1 MVLVGHERYRFA
13 TAWGPPVQAAV
24 PGVLSLPAEDEL
36 VATLVL
42 YPHDLDLG
50 ELPILLGNVGVSVHA
65 VDFKRL
71 RERGGLKTLGAPP
84 ATAIVVLPPQH
95 SALAW
100 IADDPEVVAIMHPP
114 VSGAALLASLRTAA
128 RVESARAL
136 TRTAREGEELLEIG
150 RALSSERDLPTLQ
163 RLIVRKA
170 RELTFSDAGSLFVV
184 EEHDQQKRLRF
195 AVAQTG
201 PDDDGVLMDALL
213 PLSTTSIAGYVA
225 VTGESLRIDDA
236 YTIPE
241 SAPFRFNRAFDD
253 KNNYRTKSIACV
265 PMRNLQGNV
274 IGAIQLINHKPSF
287 HLELDSPEHTEEVV
301 RPYDQHDERLLT
313 ALASQAAVSME
324 NARLV
329 DAIQNLFERFV
340 HASVKA
346 IEVRDKSTQGHSER
360 VAALTVAQAEAI
372 NEIDVGPLAG
382 LHFTVEQIREARY
395 ASLLHDF
402 GKVAVPEYIFAK
414 AKKLPD
420 GRLDTI
426 RLRFLLAIEQAKTA
440 EDKDALRELMTKI
453 ENANEP
459 NVVADAA
466 DETMLRAMD
475 LRYRDVDGPRQM
487 IEPFEYDYLTIPRGS
502 LSNEERDRMQEHV
515 TQSFLFLRE
524 IPWQETPWRDVP
536 DIAYGHHEH
545 LDGTGYP
552 RKLKGEAIKP
562 QVRMMTISDVFDAL
576 TASDRPYKKGMS
588 IERALDILTKEFAQ
602 RGKVDPLLLD
612 VFITKRLYDVTHG
625 EDLNP
630 LIKHVS

>member
-1 MVLVGHERYRFA
+1 M
-13 TAWGPPVQAAV
+13 
-24 PGVLSLPAEDEL
+24 
-36 VATLVL
+36 ATLVL

-84 ATAIVVLPPQH
+84 ATAIVVLPAQH

-128 RVESARAL
+128 RVETARAMS
-136 TRTAREGEELLEIG
+136 RTAREGEELLEIG
-150 RALSSERDLPTLQ
+150 RLLSSERDLPTLQ

-236 YTIPE
+236 YAIPE
-241 SAPFRFNRAFDD
+241 SAPFKFNRGFDD

-274 IGAIQLINHKPSF
+274 IGAIQLINHKPNF
-287 HLELDSPEHTEEVV
+287 HLELESPAHTEEVV

-372 NEIDVGPLAG
+372 NDIDVGPLAG
-382 LHFTVEQIREARY
+382 LHFTIEQIREARY

-426 RLRFLLAIEQAKTA
+426 RLRFLLAIEQARTA
-440 EDKDALRELMTKI
+440 EDKEALRELMAKV

-466 DETMLRAMD
+466 DETLLRAQD
-475 LRYRDVDGPRQM
+475 LRYRDVEGPRTL

-524 IPWQETPWRDVP
+524 IPWQETPWREVAE
-536 DIAYGHHEH
+536 IAYGHHEH

-552 RKLKGEAIKP
+552 RKLRGEAIKP

-612 VFITKRLYDVTHG
+612 VFITKRLYEVTHG

>member
-1 MVLVGHERYRFA
+1 M
-13 TAWGPPVQAAV
+13 
-24 PGVLSLPAEDEL
+24 
-36 VATLVL
+36 ATLVL
-42 YPHDLDLG
+42 YTHDLDLG

-71 RERGGLKTLGAPP
+71 RERGGLQTLGAPP

-426 RLRFLLAIEQAKTA
+426 RLRFLLAIEQAKTV
-440 EDKDALRELMTKI
+440 EDKEALRDLMAKI

>member
-1 MVLVGHERYRFA
+1 M
-13 TAWGPPVQAAV
+13 
-24 PGVLSLPAEDEL
+24 
-36 VATLVL
+36 ATLVL

-50 ELPILLGNVGVSVHA
+50 ELPLLLGNVGVSVRA

-71 RERGGLKTLGAPP
+71 REGGGLKSLGVPP
-84 ATAIVVLPPQH
+84 ANAIVVLPPQH
-95 SALAW
+95 AALAW
-100 IADDPEVVAIMHPP
+100 LGDDPDVIAIMHPP
-114 VSGAALLASLRTAA
+114 VTGAALLASLRTAA
-128 RVESARAL
+128 RIETARNL

-150 RALSSERDLPTLQ
+150 RMLSSERDLPTLQ

-170 RELTFSDAGSLFVV
+170 RELTASDAGSLFVI
-184 EEHDQQKRLRF
+184 EEHDGTKRLRF

-201 PDDDGVLMDALL
+201 PADDGVLMNALL
-213 PLSTTSIAGYVA
+213 PLSTTSIVGYVC
-225 VTGESLRIDDA
+225 VTGDSLEIADA
-236 YTIPE
+236 YMIPE
-241 SAPFRFNRAFDD
+241 SAPYQFNRGFDD
-253 KNNYRTKSIACV
+253 KNNYRTKSILCV
-265 PMRNLQGNV
+265 PMRNLSGDV
-274 IGAIQLINHKPSF
+274 IGAIQLINHKPTF
-287 HLELDSPEHTEEVV
+287 ATELQSPQHTEEIVQA
-301 RPYDQHDERLLT
+301 YDTHDERLLT
-313 ALASQAAVSME
+313 ALASQAAVAME

-360 VAALTVAQAEAI
+360 VALLTVAQAEAI
-372 NEIDVGPLAG
+372 NTIESGPLAG
-382 LHFTVEQIREARY
+382 LHFSPEQIREVRY

-426 RLRFLLAIEQAKTA
+426 RLRFLLALEQAR
-440 EDKDALRELMTKI
+440 DPQDQSILRELLTKI

-466 DETMLRAMD
+466 DDVLLRAMD
-475 LRYRDVDGPRQM
+475 RRYRDTDGPRALL
-487 IEPFEYDYLTIPRGS
+487 EPFEYDYLTIPRGS
-502 LSNEERDRMQEHV
+502 LSDDERNRMQEHV

-524 IPWQETPWRDVP
+524 IPWQETPWRDVA
-536 DIAYGHHEH
+536 DLAYGHHEH

-588 IERALDILTKEFAQ
+588 TERALDILSKEFAQ
-602 RGKVDPLLLD
+602 RGKVDPMLLD
-612 VFITKRLYDVTHG
+612 VFIHKRLYDVTNK
-625 EDLNP
+625 EENNP

>member
-1 MVLVGHERYRFA
+1 M
-13 TAWGPPVQAAV
+13 
-24 PGVLSLPAEDEL
+24 
-36 VATLVL
+36 ATLVL

-50 ELPILLGNVGVSVHA
+50 ELPLLLGNVGVSVHA

-71 RERGGLKTLGAPP
+71 REKGGLKTLGAPP

-114 VSGAALLASLRTAA
+114 VSGAALMASLRTAA
-128 RVESARAL
+128 RVENARLMA
-136 TRTAREGEELLEIG
+136 RTAREGEELLDIG

-170 RELTFSDAGSLFVV
+170 RELTDSDAGSLFVI
-184 EEHDQQKRLRF
+184 EEHDSQKRLRF

-201 PDDDGVLMDALL
+201 PGDDGVLMDALL

-225 VTGESLRIDDA
+225 VTGEALRIDDA

-241 SAPFRFNRAFDD
+241 SAPYRFNRAFDD
-253 KNNYRTKSIACV
+253 KNNYRTKSILCV

-274 IGAIQLINHKPSF
+274 IGAIQLINHKPKF
-287 HLELDSPEHTEEVV
+287 ELELDSPQHTEEVV
-301 RPYDQHDERLLT
+301 RPYETHDERLLGS
-313 ALASQAAVSME
+313 LASQAAVAME

-372 NEIDVGPLAG
+372 NEIESGPLAG
-382 LHFTVEQIREARY
+382 LHFTVEQIREVRY

-426 RLRFLLAIEQAKTA
+426 RLRFLLAMEQARTA
-440 EDKDALRELMTKI
+440 EDRDAIRELMLKI
-453 ENANEP
+453 EQANEP

-466 DETMLRAMD
+466 DETLQRALE
-475 LRYRDVDGPRQM
+475 LRYRDVDGPRSM
-487 IEPFEYDYLTIPRGS
+487 LDPLEYDYLTIPRGS

-536 DIAYGHHEH
+536 DLAYGHHEH

-576 TASDRPYKKGMS
+576 TASDRPYKKGMP
-588 IERALDILTKEFAQ
+588 IERALDILSKEFAQ

-612 VFITKRLYDVTHG
+612 VFIHKRLYDVTHG

>member
-1 MVLVGHERYRFA
+1 M
-13 TAWGPPVQAAV
+13 
-24 PGVLSLPAEDEL
+24 
-36 VATLVL
+36 ATLVL

-50 ELPILLGNVGVSVHA
+50 ELPLLLGNVGVSVHA

-71 RERGGLKTLGAPP
+71 RENGGLKTLGAPP
-84 ATAIVVLPPQH
+84 ATAIVVLPPAH
-95 SALAW
+95 EALAW

-114 VSGAALLASLRTAA
+114 VTGASLLASLRTAA
-128 RVESARAL
+128 KMETARSL

-150 RALSSERDLPTLQ
+150 RRLSSERDLTTLQ
-163 RLIVRKA
+163 RMIVRKA
-170 RELTFSDAGSLFVV
+170 RELTYSDAGSLFVI
-184 EEHDQQKRLRF
+184 EEHDGQKRMRF

-201 PDDDGVLMDALL
+201 PHDDGVLMDALL
-213 PLSTTSIAGYVA
+213 PLATTSIAGYVA

-236 YTIPE
+236 YAIPT
-241 SAPFRFNRAFDD
+241 SASFRFNRAFDD
-253 KNNYRTKSIACV
+253 KNNYRTKSILCV

-274 IGAIQLINHKPSF
+274 IGAIQLINHKPNF
-287 HLELDSPEHTEEVV
+287 ALELESPEHTEDVV
-301 RPYDQHDERLLT
+301 RAYDQHDERLLT
-313 ALASQAAVSME
+313 ALASQAAVAME

-360 VAALTVAQAEAI
+360 VAMLTVAQAEAI
-372 NEIDVGPLAG
+372 NEIESGPLAG
-382 LHFTVEQIREARY
+382 LHFTTEQIREVRY

-426 RLRFLLAIEQAKTA
+426 RLRFLLALEQAHA
-440 EDKDALRELMTKI
+440 EDKEMIRELLAKI

-459 NVVADAA
+459 NVVSGKE
-466 DETMLRAMD
+466 DETLLRAVE
-475 LRYRDVDGPRQM
+475 LRYRDVDGPRAM
-487 IEPFEYDYLTIPRGS
+487 LDEAEYDYLSIPRGS
-502 LSNEERDRMQEHV
+502 LSDDERNRMQEHV

-536 DIAYGHHEH
+536 DLAYGHHEH

-588 IERALDILTKEFAQ
+588 VERALDILDKEFAQ

-612 VFITKRLYDVTHG
+612 VFIQKRLYEVTHG

>member
-1 MVLVGHERYRFA
+1 M
-13 TAWGPPVQAAV
+13 
-24 PGVLSLPAEDEL
+24 
-36 VATLVL
+36 ATLVL

-128 RVESARAL
+128 KVETARAMS
-136 TRTAREGEELLEIG
+136 RTAREGEELLEIG
-150 RALSSERDLPTLQ
+150 RLLSSERDLPTLQ

-201 PDDDGVLMDALL
+201 PKDDGVLMDALL

-236 YTIPE
+236 YAIPE
-241 SAPFRFNRAFDD
+241 SAPFKFNRAFDD

-274 IGAIQLINHKPSF
+274 IGAIQLINHKPNF
-287 HLELDSPEHTEEVV
+287 HLELESPAHTEEVV

-382 LHFTVEQIREARY
+382 LHFTIEQIREARY

-440 EDKDALRELMTKI
+440 EDKEALRELMAKV

-466 DETMLRAMD
+466 DETLLRAQD
-475 LRYRDVDGPRQM
+475 LRYRDVDGPRTL

-524 IPWQETPWRDVP
+524 IPWQETPWREVAE
-536 DIAYGHHEH
+536 IAYGHHEH

-552 RKLKGEAIKP
+552 RKLRGEAIKP

-612 VFITKRLYDVTHG
+612 VFITKRLYEVTHG

>member
-1 MVLVGHERYRFA
+1 
-13 TAWGPPVQAAV
+13 
-24 PGVLSLPAEDEL
+24 

-50 ELPILLGNVGVSVHA
+50 ELPLLLGNVGVSVHA

-95 SALAW
+95 AALAW

-114 VSGAALLASLRTAA
+114 VTGASLLAALRTAA
-128 RVESARAL
+128 KVETARTL

-150 RALSSERDLPTLQ
+150 RSLSSERDLPTLQ

-170 RELTFSDAGSLFVV
+170 RELTFSDAGSLFVI
-184 EEHDQQKRLRF
+184 EEHDGQKRLRF

-201 PDDDGVLMDALL
+201 PKDDGVLMNALL
-213 PLSTTSIAGYVA
+213 PLSTTSIVGYVS
-225 VTGESLRIDDA
+225 VTGEPLRIEDA
-236 YTIPE
+236 YMIPE
-241 SAPFRFNRAFDD
+241 SSPYQFNRGFDD
-253 KNNYRTKSIACV
+253 KNNYRTKSILCV
-265 PMRNLQGNV
+265 PMRNMQGDV

-287 HLELDSPEHTEEVV
+287 QTELESPAHTEEVV

-313 ALASQAAVSME
+313 ALASQAAVAME

-372 NEIDVGPLAG
+372 NTIDSGPLAG
-382 LHFTVEQIREARY
+382 LHFTVEQIREVRY

-426 RLRFLLAIEQAKTA
+426 RLRFLLALEQARSKD
-440 EDKDALRELMTKI
+440 DKELLRQLLTKV
-453 ENANEP
+453 ESANEP

-466 DETMLRAMD
+466 DETLLNAMER
-475 LRYRDVDGPRQM
+475 RYRDVDGPRALLDQA
-487 IEPFEYDYLTIPRGS
+487 EYSYLTIPRGS
-502 LSNEERDRMQEHV
+502 LSDDERNRMQEHV

-524 IPWQETPWRDVP
+524 IPWQETPWRDVA
-536 DIAYGHHEH
+536 DLAYGHHEH

-588 IERALDILTKEFAQ
+588 TERALDILSKEFAQ

-612 VFITKRLYDVTHG
+612 VFIHKRLYEVTNR
-625 EDLNP
+625 EDNNP

>member
-1 MVLVGHERYRFA
+1 
-13 TAWGPPVQAAV
+13 
-24 PGVLSLPAEDEL
+24 
-36 VATLVL
+36 LVL

-128 RVESARAL
+128 KVETARAMS
-136 TRTAREGEELLEIG
+136 RTAREGEELLEIG
-150 RALSSERDLPTLQ
+150 RLLSSERDLPTLQ

-236 YTIPE
+236 YAIPE
-241 SAPFRFNRAFDD
+241 SAPFKFNRAFDD

-274 IGAIQLINHKPSF
+274 IGAIQLINHKPNF
-287 HLELDSPEHTEEVV
+287 HLELESPAHTEEVV

-382 LHFTVEQIREARY
+382 LHFTIEQIREARY

-440 EDKDALRELMTKI
+440 EDKEALRELMAKV

-466 DETMLRAMD
+466 DETLLRAQD
-475 LRYRDVDGPRQM
+475 LRYRDVDGPRTL

-524 IPWQETPWRDVP
+524 IPWQETPWREVAE
-536 DIAYGHHEH
+536 IAYGHHEH

-552 RKLKGEAIKP
+552 RKLRGEAIKP

-612 VFITKRLYDVTHG
+612 VFITKRLYEVTHG

>member
-1 MVLVGHERYRFA
+1 
-13 TAWGPPVQAAV
+13 
-24 PGVLSLPAEDEL
+24 

-42 YPHDLDLG
+42 YPQDLDLG
-50 ELPILLGNVGVSVHA
+50 ELPLLLGNVGVSVHA

-114 VSGAALLASLRTAA
+114 VTGASLLASLRTAA
-128 RVESARAL
+128 KVETARTM

-150 RALSSERDLPTLQ
+150 RSLSSERDLPTLQ

-170 RELTFSDAGSLFVV
+170 RELTFSDAGSLFVI
-184 EEHDQQKRLRF
+184 EEHDGQKRLRF

-201 PDDDGVLMDALL
+201 PKDDGVLMNALL
-213 PLSTTSIAGYVA
+213 PLSTTSIVGYVS
-225 VTGESLRIDDA
+225 VTGDSLRIEDA
-236 YTIPE
+236 YAIPE
-241 SAPFRFNRAFDD
+241 SSPYQFNHAFDD
-253 KNNYRTKSIACV
+253 KNNYRTKSILCV
-265 PMRNLQGNV
+265 PMRNLHGDV

-287 HLELDSPEHTEEVV
+287 HTELESPAHTEEIV

-313 ALASQAAVSME
+313 ALASQAAVAME

-372 NEIDVGPLAG
+372 NTIDSGPLAG
-382 LHFTVEQIREARY
+382 LHFTPEQIREVRY

-402 GKVAVPEYIFAK
+402 GKVAVPEYIFGK

-426 RLRFLLAIEQAKTA
+426 RLRFLLALEQARKA
-440 EDKDALRELMTKI
+440 EDKEALRELLTKI
-453 ENANEP
+453 EAANEP
-459 NVVADAA
+459 NVVGDAA
-466 DETMLRAMD
+466 DENLLKALERK
-475 LRYRDVDGPRQM
+475 YRDTDGQRPLL
-487 IEPFEYDYLTIPRGS
+487 EHAEYDYLTIPRGS
-502 LSNEERDRMQEHV
+502 LSDDERNRMQEHV

-524 IPWQETPWRDVP
+524 IPWQETPWRDVA
-536 DIAYGHHEH
+536 DLAYGHHEH

-562 QVRMMTISDVFDAL
+562 QVRMMTISDVYDAL

-588 IERALDILTKEFAQ
+588 AERALDILSKEFAQ

-612 VFITKRLYDVTHG
+612 VFIHKRLYEVTNR
-625 EDLNP
+625 EENNP

>member
-1 MVLVGHERYRFA
+1 MTDSKR
-13 TAWGPPVQAAV
+13 
-24 PGVLSLPAEDEL
+24 

-42 YPHDLDLG
+42 YPHDLELG
-50 ELPILLGNVGVSVHA
+50 DTPLLLRNAGVSVHK

-71 RERGGLKTLGAPP
+71 RAEGGLKSIGAPP
-84 ATAIVVLPPQH
+84 ANAIVILPPQH

-100 IADDPEVVAIMHPP
+100 IADDPEVVSIMHPP
-114 VSGAALLASLRTAA
+114 ISSAALIAALRAA
-128 RVESARAL
+128 AKIEQARLL

-150 RALSSERDLPTLQ
+150 RSLSSERDLPTLQ

-170 RELTFSDAGSLFVV
+170 RELTDSDAGSLFVV
-184 EEHDQQKRLRF
+184 EEHDGQKRLRF

-201 PDDDGVLMDALL
+201 PNDQGTLMNALL
-213 PLSTTSIAGYVA
+213 PISTTSIVGYVA
-225 VTGESLRIDDA
+225 VTGDSLRIEDA
-236 YTIPE
+236 YAIPE
-241 SAPFRFNRAFDD
+241 SSPYQFNRGFDD
-253 KNNYRTKSIACV
+253 KNNYRTKSILCV
-265 PMRNLQGNV
+265 PMRNLNGDV

-287 HLELDSPEHTEEVV
+287 ATILESPQHTETVV
-301 RPYDQHDERLLT
+301 RSYDAHDERLLT
-313 ALASQAAVSME
+313 AMASQAAVAME

-329 DAIQNLFERFV
+329 DSIQNLFERFV

-346 IEVRDKSTQGHSER
+346 IEARDKSTQGHSER

-372 NEIDVGPLAG
+372 NEINSGPLAG
-382 LHFTVEQIREARY
+382 MHFTTEQIREVRY

-402 GKVAVPEYIFAK
+402 GKVAVPEYIFGK

-426 RLRFLLAIEQAKTA
+426 RLRFLLALEQARSA
-440 EDKDALRELMTKI
+440 EDKEALRELLAKI

-459 NVVADAA
+459 NVVGTAG
-466 DETMLRAMD
+466 DETLMEAMRR
-475 LRYRDVDGPRQM
+475 RYRD
-487 IEPFEYDYLTIPRGS
+487 IEGARPLLENAEYDYLTIPRGS
-502 LSNEERDRMQEHV
+502 LSDDERNRMQEHV

-524 IPWQETPWRDVP
+524 IPWQETPWSDVAEL
-536 DIAYGHHEH
+536 AYGHHEH

-588 IERALDILTKEFAQ
+588 TERALDILSKEFAE

-612 VFITKRLYDVTHG
+612 VFIHKRLYDVTNKD
-625 EDLNP
+625 ERNP

>member
-1 MVLVGHERYRFA
+1 M
-13 TAWGPPVQAAV
+13 
-24 PGVLSLPAEDEL
+24 
-36 VATLVL
+36 ATLVL
-42 YPHDLDLG
+42 YPQDLDLG
-50 ELPILLGNVGVSVHA
+50 ELPLLLGNVGVSVHA

-114 VSGAALLASLRTAA
+114 VTGASLLASLRTAA
-128 RVESARAL
+128 KVETARTM

-150 RALSSERDLPTLQ
+150 RSLSSERDLPTLQ

-170 RELTFSDAGSLFVV
+170 RELTFSDAGSLFVI
-184 EEHDQQKRLRF
+184 EEHDGQKRLRF

-201 PDDDGVLMDALL
+201 PKDDGVLMNALL
-213 PLSTTSIAGYVA
+213 PLSTTSIVGYVS
-225 VTGESLRIDDA
+225 VTGDSLRIEDA
-236 YTIPE
+236 YAIPE
-241 SAPFRFNRAFDD
+241 SSPYQFNHAFDD
-253 KNNYRTKSIACV
+253 KNNYRTKSILCV
-265 PMRNLQGNV
+265 PMRNLHGDV

-287 HLELDSPEHTEEVV
+287 HTELESPAHTEEIV

-313 ALASQAAVSME
+313 ALASQAAVAME

-372 NEIDVGPLAG
+372 NTIDSGPLAG
-382 LHFTVEQIREARY
+382 LHFTPEQIREVRY

-402 GKVAVPEYIFAK
+402 GKVAVPEYIFGK

-426 RLRFLLAIEQAKTA
+426 RLRFLLALEQARKA
-440 EDKDALRELMTKI
+440 EDKEALRELLTKI
-453 ENANEP
+453 EAANEP
-459 NVVADAA
+459 NVVGDAA
-466 DETMLRAMD
+466 DENLLKALERK
-475 LRYRDVDGPRQM
+475 YRDTDGQRPLL
-487 IEPFEYDYLTIPRGS
+487 EHAEYDYLTIPRGS
-502 LSNEERDRMQEHV
+502 LSDDERNRMQEHV

-524 IPWQETPWRDVP
+524 IPWQETPWRDVA
-536 DIAYGHHEH
+536 DLAYGHHEH

-562 QVRMMTISDVFDAL
+562 QVRMMTISDVYDAL

-588 IERALDILTKEFAQ
+588 AERALDILSKEFAQ

-612 VFITKRLYDVTHG
+612 VFIHKRLYEVTNR
-625 EDLNP
+625 EENNP

>member
-1 MVLVGHERYRFA
+1 M
-13 TAWGPPVQAAV
+13 
-24 PGVLSLPAEDEL
+24 
-36 VATLVL
+36 ATLVV

-50 ELPILLGNVGVSVHA
+50 ELPLLLGNVGAQVHA
-65 VDFKRL
+65 VDFKKL
-71 RERGGLKTLGAPP
+71 RARGGLKTLGAPP
-84 ATAIVVLPPQH
+84 ANVVAILPPGH
-95 SALAW
+95 NALAW

-114 VSGAALLASLRTAA
+114 VTGAVLLAALRTAA
-128 RVESARAL
+128 RVEAARTL
-136 TRTAREGEELLEIG
+136 TRTAKEGEELLEIG
-150 RALSSERDLPTLQ
+150 RSLSSERDLGTLQ

-170 RELTFSDAGSLFVV
+170 RELTNSDAGSLFVV
-184 EEHDQQKRLRF
+184 ESKDDTKRLRF

-213 PLSTTSIAGYVA
+213 PLATTSIAGYVA

-236 YTIPE
+236 YQIPE

-265 PMRNLQGNV
+265 PMRNLNGNV
-274 IGAIQLINHKPSF
+274 IGAIQLINRKPSF
-287 HLELDSPEHTEEVV
+287 HLELESPEHTEEVV

-313 ALASQAAVSME
+313 SLASQAAVAME

-329 DAIQNLFERFV
+329 DAIQHLFERFV

-360 VAALTVAQAEAI
+360 VATLTVAQAEAV
-372 NEIDVGPLAG
+372 NQIDTGPLAG
-382 LHFTVEQIREARY
+382 LHFTVDQIREVRY

-426 RLRFLLAIEQAKTA
+426 RLRFLLAMEQARTA
-440 EDKDALRELMTKI
+440 EDRDAIRALLAKI

-459 NVVADAA
+459 SVVADAA
-466 DETMLRAMD
+466 DDTMTRAMEM
-475 LRYRDVDGPRQM
+475 RYRDLDGLRPM
-487 IEPFEYDYLTIPRGS
+487 LESSEYDYLTIPRGS
-502 LSNEERDRMQEHV
+502 LSNDERDKMQEHV

-524 IPWQETPWRDVP
+524 IPWQETPWRDVA
-536 DIAYGHHEH
+536 DLAYGHHEH
-545 LDGTGYP
+545 IDGTGYP
-552 RKLKGEAIKP
+552 RKLKGDAIRP

-588 IERALDILTKEFAQ
+588 IERALDILDKEFAQ
-602 RGKVDPLLLD
+602 RGKIDSVLLD
-612 VFITKRLYDVTHG
+612 VFIHKRLYEVTHSD
-625 EDLNP
+625 DLNP

>member
-1 MVLVGHERYRFA
+1 M
-13 TAWGPPVQAAV
+13 
-24 PGVLSLPAEDEL
+24 
-36 VATLVL
+36 ATLVL

-50 ELPILLGNVGVSVHA
+50 ELPLLLGNVGVSVHA

-100 IADDPEVVAIMHPP
+100 IADDSEVVAIMHPP
-114 VSGAALLASLRTAA
+114 VSSAALMASLRTAA
-128 RVESARAL
+128 RVETARAMS
-136 TRTAREGEELLEIG
+136 RTAREGEELLEIG

-170 RELTFSDAGSLFVV
+170 RELTDSDAGSLFVI
-184 EEHDQQKRLRF
+184 EEHDNQKRLRF

-201 PDDDGVLMDALL
+201 PADDGVLMDALL

-236 YTIPE
+236 YMIPE
-241 SAPFRFNRAFDD
+241 SAPFRFNRGFDD
-253 KNNYRTKSIACV
+253 KNNYRTKSILCV
-265 PMRNLQGNV
+265 PMRNLNGHV
-274 IGAIQLINHKPSF
+274 IGAIQLINHKPKF
-287 HLELDSPEHTEEVV
+287 ELELDSPAHTEEVV
-301 RPYDQHDERLLT
+301 RPYDQHDERLLSS
-313 ALASQAAVSME
+313 LASQAAVSME

-372 NEIDVGPLAG
+372 NSIESGPLAG

-426 RLRFLLAIEQAKTA
+426 RLRFLLAMEQARTP
-440 EDKDALRELMTKI
+440 EDREAIRELMLKI
-453 ENANEP
+453 EQANEP
-459 NVVADAA
+459 NVVA
-466 DETMLRAMD
+466 ETAEDSLQRALE
-475 LRYRDVDGPRQM
+475 LRYRDIDGPRSM
-487 IEPFEYDYLTIPRGS
+487 LDPMEYDYLTIPRGS

-576 TASDRPYKKGMS
+576 TASDRPYKKGMPV
-588 IERALDILTKEFAQ
+588 ERALDILSKEFAQ

-612 VFITKRLYDVTHG
+612 VFIHKRLYEVTHG

>member
-1 MVLVGHERYRFA
+1 M
-13 TAWGPPVQAAV
+13 
-24 PGVLSLPAEDEL
+24 
-36 VATLVL
+36 ATLVL

-50 ELPILLGNVGVSVHA
+50 ELPLLLGNVGVSVHA

-71 RERGGLKTLGAPP
+71 RENGGLKTLGAPP
-84 ATAIVVLPPQH
+84 ATAIVVLPPAH
-95 SALAW
+95 EALAW

-114 VSGAALLASLRTAA
+114 VTGASLLASLRTAA
-128 RVESARAL
+128 KMETARSL

-150 RALSSERDLPTLQ
+150 RRLSSERDLTTLQ
-163 RLIVRKA
+163 RMIVRKA
-170 RELTFSDAGSLFVV
+170 RELTYSDAGSLFVI
-184 EEHDQQKRLRF
+184 EEHDGQKRMRF

-201 PDDDGVLMDALL
+201 PHDDGVLMDALL
-213 PLSTTSIAGYVA
+213 PLATTSIAGYVA

-236 YTIPE
+236 YAIPT
-241 SAPFRFNRAFDD
+241 SASFRFNRAFDD
-253 KNNYRTKSIACV
+253 KNNYRTKSILCV

-274 IGAIQLINHKPSF
+274 IGAIQLINHKPNF
-287 HLELDSPEHTEEVV
+287 ALELESPEHTEDVV

-313 ALASQAAVSME
+313 ALASQAAVAME

-360 VAALTVAQAEAI
+360 VAMLTVAQAEAI
-372 NEIDVGPLAG
+372 NEIESGPLAG
-382 LHFTVEQIREARY
+382 LHFTTEQIREVRY

-426 RLRFLLAIEQAKTA
+426 RLRFLLALEQAHA
-440 EDKDALRELMTKI
+440 EDKEMIRELLAKI

-459 NVVADAA
+459 NVVSGKE
-466 DETMLRAMD
+466 DETLLRAVE
-475 LRYRDVDGPRQM
+475 LRYRDVDGPRAM
-487 IEPFEYDYLTIPRGS
+487 LDEAEYDYLSIPRGS
-502 LSNEERDRMQEHV
+502 LSDDERNRMQEHV

-536 DIAYGHHEH
+536 DLAYGHHEH

-588 IERALDILTKEFAQ
+588 VERALDILDKEFAQ

-612 VFITKRLYDVTHG
+612 VFIQKRLYEVTHG

>member
-1 MVLVGHERYRFA
+1 M
-13 TAWGPPVQAAV
+13 
-24 PGVLSLPAEDEL
+24 
-36 VATLVL
+36 ATLVV

-50 ELPILLGNVGVSVHA
+50 ELPLLLGNVGAQVHA
-65 VDFKRL
+65 VDFKKL
-71 RERGGLKTLGAPP
+71 RAQGGLKTLGAPP
-84 ATAIVVLPPQH
+84 ANVVAILPPGH
-95 SALAW
+95 NALAW

-114 VSGAALLASLRTAA
+114 VTGAVLLAALRTAA
-128 RVESARAL
+128 RVEAARTL
-136 TRTAREGEELLEIG
+136 TRTAKEGEELLEIG
-150 RALSSERDLPTLQ
+150 RSLSSERDLGTLQ

-170 RELTFSDAGSLFVV
+170 RELTNSDAGSLFVV
-184 EEHDQQKRLRF
+184 ETKDDTKRLRF

-213 PLSTTSIAGYVA
+213 PLATTSIAGYVA

-236 YTIPE
+236 YQIPE
-241 SAPFRFNRAFDD
+241 SAPFRFNKAFDD

-265 PMRNLQGNV
+265 PMRNLNGNV
-274 IGAIQLINHKPSF
+274 IGAIQLINRKPSF
-287 HLELDSPEHTEEVV
+287 HLELQSPEHTEEVV

-313 ALASQAAVSME
+313 SLASQAAVAME

-329 DAIQNLFERFV
+329 DAIQHLFERFV

-360 VAALTVAQAEAI
+360 VATLTVAQAEAV
-372 NEIDVGPLAG
+372 NQIDTGPLAG
-382 LHFTVEQIREARY
+382 LHFTVDQIREVRY

-426 RLRFLLAIEQAKTA
+426 RLRFLLAMEQARTA
-440 EDKDALRELMTKI
+440 EDRDAIRALLAKI

-459 NVVADAA
+459 SVVADAA
-466 DETMLRAMD
+466 DDTMTRAMEMRYKD
-475 LRYRDVDGPRQM
+475 LDGPRPM
-487 IEPFEYDYLTIPRGS
+487 LESMEYDYLTIPRGS
-502 LSNEERDRMQEHV
+502 LSNEERDKMQEHV

-524 IPWQETPWRDVP
+524 IPWQETPWRDVA
-536 DIAYGHHEH
+536 DLAYGHHEH
-545 LDGTGYP
+545 IDGTGYP
-552 RKLKGEAIKP
+552 RKLKGDAIKP

-588 IERALDILTKEFAQ
+588 IERALDILDKEFAQ
-602 RGKVDPLLLD
+602 RGKIDPVLLD
-612 VFITKRLYDVTHG
+612 VFIHKRLYEVTHSD
-625 EDLNP
+625 DLNP

>member
-1 MVLVGHERYRFA
+1 M
-13 TAWGPPVQAAV
+13 
-24 PGVLSLPAEDEL
+24 
-36 VATLVL
+36 ATLVL

>member
-1 MVLVGHERYRFA
+1 M
-13 TAWGPPVQAAV
+13 
-24 PGVLSLPAEDEL
+24 
-36 VATLVL
+36 ATLVL

-50 ELPILLGNVGVSVHA
+50 ELTLLLGNVGVAVHS
-65 VDFKRL
+65 VDFAKL
-71 RERGGLKTLGAPP
+71 RERGGLRTLGAPP
-84 ATAIVVLPPQH
+84 ANAIVILPPQH
-95 SALAW
+95 AALSW

-128 RVESARAL
+128 RVEAARIL
-136 TRTAREGEELLEIG
+136 TRTAKEGEELLEIG
-150 RALSSERDLPTLQ
+150 RSLSSERDLGTLF
-163 RLIVRKA
+163 RMIVRKA
-170 RELTFSDAGSLFVV
+170 RELTNSDAGSLFVV

-213 PLSTTSIAGYVA
+213 PLATTSIAGYTA
-225 VTGESLRIDDA
+225 ITAESLRIDDA
-236 YTIPE
+236 YQIPE

-265 PMRNLQGNV
+265 PMRNLSGSV
-274 IGAIQLINHKPSF
+274 IGVIQLINRKPNF
-287 HLELDSPEHTEEVV
+287 HLELESPEHTEEVV

-313 ALASQAAVSME
+313 SLASQAAVAME

-329 DAIQNLFERFV
+329 DSIQHLFERFV

-346 IEVRDKSTQGHSER
+346 IEVRDKSTQGHSDR
-360 VAALTVAQAEAI
+360 VATLTVAQAEAI
-372 NEIDVGPLAG
+372 NQIDVGPLAG
-382 LHFTVEQIREARY
+382 LHFTVEQIREVRY

-402 GKVAVPEYIFAK
+402 GKVAVPEYIFGK

-426 RLRFLLAIEQAKTA
+426 RLRFLLAMEQARTQD
-440 EDKDALRELMTKI
+440 DKDMIRALLAKI

-459 NVVADAA
+459 SVVADGS
-466 DETMLRAMD
+466 DDTLTRAME
-475 LRYRDVDGPRQM
+475 LRYNDIDGPRSM
-487 IEPFEYDYLTIPRGS
+487 LDPMEYDYLTIPRGS
-502 LSNEERDRMQEHV
+502 LSNEERDKMQEHV

-524 IPWQETPWRDVP
+524 IPWQETPWRDVAEL
-536 DIAYGHHEH
+536 AYGHHEH

-588 IERALDILTKEFAQ
+588 IERALDILNKEFAQ
-602 RGKVDPLLLD
+602 RGKIDPLLLD
-612 VFITKRLYDVTHG
+612 VFIEKRLYDVTHG
-625 EDLNP
+625 DDLNP

>member
-1 MVLVGHERYRFA
+1 M
-13 TAWGPPVQAAV
+13 
-24 PGVLSLPAEDEL
+24 
-36 VATLVL
+36 ATLVL

-50 ELPILLGNVGVSVHA
+50 ELPLLLGNVGVSVHA
-65 VDFKRL
+65 VDFSRL

-114 VSGAALLASLRTAA
+114 VTGASLLAALRTAA
-128 RVESARAL
+128 KVESARTM
-136 TRTAREGEELLEIG
+136 TRTAKEGEELLEIG
-150 RALSSERDLPTLQ
+150 RRLSSERDLPTLQ
-163 RLIVRKA
+163 RMIVRKA
-170 RELTFSDAGSLFVV
+170 RELTYSDAGSLFVI
-184 EEHDQQKRLRF
+184 EEHDGQKRLRF

-201 PDDDGVLMDALL
+201 PADDGVLMDALL
-213 PLSTTSIAGYVA
+213 PLATTSIAGYVA

-236 YTIPE
+236 YAIPE

-253 KNNYRTKSIACV
+253 KNNYRTKSILCV

-287 HLELDSPEHTEEVV
+287 TVELESPQHTEEVV
-301 RPYDQHDERLLT
+301 RSYDQHDERLLT
-313 ALASQAAVSME
+313 ALASQAAVAME

-360 VAALTVAQAEAI
+360 VASLTVAQAEAI
-372 NEIDVGPLAG
+372 NQIESGPLAG
-382 LHFTVEQIREARY
+382 LHFTVEQIREVRY

-426 RLRFLLAIEQAKTA
+426 RLRFLLAMEQARTP
-440 EDKDALRELMTKI
+440 EDREMIRELLAKI

-459 NVVADAA
+459 NVVSDAA
-466 DETMLRAMD
+466 DETLLRAQD
-475 LRYRDVDGPRQM
+475 LRYRDTDGPRPLM
-487 IEPFEYDYLTIPRGS
+487 EPMEFDYLSIPRGS
-502 LSNEERDRMQEHV
+502 LSDDERNRMQEHV

-524 IPWQETPWRDVP
+524 IPWQETPWRDVA
-536 DIAYGHHEH
+536 DLAYGHHEH

-576 TASDRPYKKGMS
+576 TASDRPYKKGMPV
-588 IERALDILTKEFAQ
+588 ERALDILTKEFAQ
-602 RGKVDPLLLD
+602 RGKIDPLLLD
-612 VFITKRLYDVTHG
+612 VFIQKRLYDVTHG

>member
-1 MVLVGHERYRFA
+1 
-13 TAWGPPVQAAV
+13 
-24 PGVLSLPAEDEL
+24 

-50 ELPILLGNVGVSVHA
+50 ELPLLLGNVGVSVHA

-84 ATAIVVLPPQH
+84 ATAIVILPPEH
-95 SALAW
+95 PALAW
-100 IADDPEVVAIMHPP
+100 ISDDPEVVSIMHPP
-114 VSGAALLASLRTAA
+114 VTGSSLLASLRTAA
-128 RVESARAL
+128 KIETARAM

-150 RALSSERDLPTLQ
+150 RRLSSERDLPTLQ
-163 RLIVRKA
+163 RMIVRKA
-170 RELTFSDAGSLFVV
+170 RELTYSDAGSLFVI
-184 EEHDQQKRLRF
+184 EEHDGQKRLRF

-201 PDDDGVLMDALL
+201 PKDDGVLMDALL
-213 PLSTTSIAGYVA
+213 PLATTSIAGYVA

-236 YTIPE
+236 YAIPE
-241 SAPFRFNRAFDD
+241 SAQFRFNRAFDD
-253 KNNYRTKSIACV
+253 KNNYRTKSILCV

-274 IGAIQLINHKPSF
+274 IGAIQLINHKPLF
-287 HLELDSPEHTEEVV
+287 ALELESPKHTEEVV
-301 RPYDQHDERLLT
+301 SPYDQHDERLLT
-313 ALASQAAVSME
+313 ALASQAAVAME

-372 NEIDVGPLAG
+372 NGIDAGPLAG
-382 LHFTVEQIREARY
+382 LTFTPEQIREVRY

-420 GRLDTI
+420 GRLESI
-426 RLRFLLAIEQAKTA
+426 RLRFLLAMEQARTADDKTMI
-440 EDKDALRELMTKI
+440 RELLEKI

-459 NVVADAA
+459 NVVSGRE
-466 DETMLRAMD
+466 DESLLRALE
-475 LRYRDVDGPRQM
+475 LRYRDTDGPRPM
-487 IEPFEYDYLTIPRGS
+487 LDPEEYDYLSIPRGS
-502 LSNEERDRMQEHV
+502 LSDDERNRMQEHV

-524 IPWQETPWRDVP
+524 IPWQETPWRDVA
-536 DIAYGHHEH
+536 DLAYGHHEH
-545 LDGTGYP
+545 IDGTGYP

-588 IERALDILTKEFAQ
+588 IERALDILTKEFAE
-602 RGKVDPLLLD
+602 RGKVDALLLD
-612 VFITKRLYDVTHG
+612 VFIQKRLYEVTHA

-630 LIKHVS
+630 LIKHV

>member
-1 MVLVGHERYRFA
+1 M
-13 TAWGPPVQAAV
+13 
-24 PGVLSLPAEDEL
+24 
-36 VATLVL
+36 
-42 YPHDLDLG
+42 
-50 ELPILLGNVGVSVHA
+50 
-65 VDFKRL
+65 
-71 RERGGLKTLGAPP
+71 
-84 ATAIVVLPPQH
+84 
-95 SALAW
+95 
-100 IADDPEVVAIMHPP
+100 
-114 VSGAALLASLRTAA
+114 
-128 RVESARAL
+128 

-150 RALSSERDLPTLQ
+150 RARAFIGTRLADAATLDRAQ
-163 RLIVRKA
+163 SPRA
-170 RELTFSDAGSLFVV
+170 DFFSDAGSLFVV
-184 EEHDQQKRLRF
+184 EEHDDQKRLRF

-213 PLSTTSIAGYVA
+213 PLTTTSIAGYVA

-236 YTIPE
+236 YAIPE

-274 IGAIQLINHKPSF
+274 IGAIQLINHKPNF
-287 HLELDSPEHTEEVV
+287 HLELESPAQTEEVV

-313 ALASQAAVSME
+313 ALASQAAVSLE

-372 NEIDVGPLAG
+372 NKIDVGPLAG

-426 RLRFLLAIEQAKTA
+426 RLRFLLAIEQAKTE
-440 EDKDALRELMTKI
+440 EDKQALRELMAKV

-466 DETMLRAMD
+466 DGETLCAQSGSP
-475 LRYRDVDGPRQM
+475 LQGADVDGPRTL

-536 DIAYGHHEH
+536 DIAYGHHER

-612 VFITKRLYDVTHG
+612 VFIQMRLYDVTHG

>member
-1 MVLVGHERYRFA
+1 
-13 TAWGPPVQAAV
+13 
-24 PGVLSLPAEDEL
+24 
-36 VATLVL
+36 
-42 YPHDLDLG
+42 LDLG
-50 ELPILLGNVGVSVHA
+50 ELPLLLGNVGVSVHS
-65 VDFKRL
+65 VDFKQL
-71 RERGGLKTLGAPP
+71 RERGGLKTLGAAP

-95 SALAW
+95 AALAW
-100 IADDPEVVAIMHPP
+100 IADDPEVVAILHPP
-114 VSGAALLASLRTAA
+114 VTSAAFLTALRTAA
-128 RVESARAL
+128 KVETARTL

-150 RALSSERDLPTLQ
+150 RSLSSERDLPTLQ
-163 RLIVRKA
+163 RMIVRKA
-170 RELTFSDAGSLFVV
+170 RELTFSDAGSLFVI
-184 EEHDQQKRLRF
+184 EENDGQKHLRF

-201 PDDDGVLMDALL
+201 PADDGILMNALL
-213 PLSTTSIAGYVA
+213 PLSTTSIVGYVA
-225 VTGESLRIDDA
+225 VTGKPLRIEDA
-236 YTIPE
+236 YAIPE
-241 SAPFRFNRAFDD
+241 SSPYQFNRAFDD
-253 KNNYRTKSIACV
+253 KNNYRSKSILCV
-265 PMRNLQGNV
+265 PMRNLQGDV

-287 HLELDSPEHTEEVV
+287 HTELQSPAHTEEMVQ
-301 RPYDQHDERLLT
+301 PFDQHDERLLT
-313 ALASQAAVSME
+313 ALASQAAVAME

-372 NEIDVGPLAG
+372 NTIDSGPLAN
-382 LHFTVEQIREARY
+382 LHFTPNQIRELRY

-426 RLRFLLAIEQAKTA
+426 RLRFLLALEQARNK
-440 EDKDALRELMTKI
+440 EDKDLLRELLAKL
-453 ENANEP
+453 ESANEP
-459 NVVADAA
+459 NVVADVA
-466 DETMLRAMD
+466 DDTLLRAMEQ
-475 LRYRDVDGPRQM
+475 RYHDTDGPRPLLDQS
-487 IEPFEYDYLTIPRGS
+487 EYCYLTIPRGS
-502 LSNEERDRMQEHV
+502 LSDDERDRMQEHV

-524 IPWQETPWRDVP
+524 IPWQETPWRDVA
-536 DIAYGHHEH
+536 DLAYGHHEH

-588 IERALDILTKEFAQ
+588 AERALDILLKEFAQ

-612 VFITKRLYDVTHG
+612 VFIHRRLYEVTIQRREQPADQTRVVAG
-625 EDLNP
+625 YIATSPERTASL
-630 LIKHVS
+630 

>member
-1 MVLVGHERYRFA
+1 
-13 TAWGPPVQAAV
+13 
-24 PGVLSLPAEDEL
+24 

-42 YPHDLDLG
+42 HPDDLDLG

-71 RERGGLKTLGAPP
+71 RECGGLKTLGAPP
-84 ATAIVVLPPQH
+84 ATAIVVLPPQDA
-95 SALAW
+95 ALAW
-100 IADDPEVVAIMHPP
+100 IADDPDVVAIIHPP
-114 VSGAALLASLRTAA
+114 VTGAALLASLRTAA
-128 RVESARAL
+128 KVENARTM

-150 RALSSERDLPTLQ
+150 RSLSSERDLPTLQ
-163 RLIVRKA
+163 RMIVRKA
-170 RELTFSDAGSLFVV
+170 RELTGSDAGSLFVV
-184 EEHDQQKRLRF
+184 EEHDGQKRLRF

-201 PDDDGVLMDALL
+201 PADDGILMNALL
-213 PLSTTSIAGYVA
+213 PLSTTSIVGYVA
-225 VTGESLRIDDA
+225 VTGESLQIEDA
-236 YTIPE
+236 YAIPE
-241 SAPFRFNRAFDD
+241 SSPYKFNRAFDD
-253 KNNYRTKSIACV
+253 KNNYRSKSILCV
-265 PMRNLQGNV
+265 PMRNLHGEV

-287 HLELDSPEHTEEVV
+287 QTELESPAHTEEIV

-313 ALASQAAVSME
+313 ALASQAAVAME

-360 VAALTVAQAEAI
+360 VAALTVAQAETI
-372 NEIDVGPLAG
+372 NTIDSGPLAG
-382 LHFTVEQIREARY
+382 LHFTPEQIREVRY

-426 RLRFLLAIEQAKTA
+426 RLRFLLALEQARTKD
-440 EDKDALRELMTKI
+440 DKELLRELLTKV
-453 ENANEP
+453 ESANEP

-466 DETMLRAMD
+466 DDTLLRAMER
-475 LRYRDVDGPRQM
+475 RYRDTDGPRPLIDQD
-487 IEPFEYDYLTIPRGS
+487 EYSYLTIPRGS
-502 LSNEERDRMQEHV
+502 LSDDERNRMQEHV

-524 IPWQETPWRDVP
+524 IPWQETPWRDVA
-536 DIAYGHHEH
+536 DLAYGHHEH

-552 RKLKGEAIKP
+552 RKLKGDAIKP

-588 IERALDILTKEFAQ
+588 IERALDILSKEFAQ

-612 VFITKRLYDVTHG
+612 VFIHKRLYEVTSR
-625 EDLNP
+625 EENNP

>member
-1 MVLVGHERYRFA
+1 
-13 TAWGPPVQAAV
+13 
-24 PGVLSLPAEDEL
+24 

-50 ELPILLGNVGVSVHA
+50 ELPLLLGNVGVSVHA

-71 RERGGLKTLGAPP
+71 RENGGLKTLGAPP
-84 ATAIVVLPPQH
+84 ATAIVVLPPAH
-95 SALAW
+95 EALAW

-114 VSGAALLASLRTAA
+114 VTGASLLASLRTAA
-128 RVESARAL
+128 KMETARSL

-150 RALSSERDLPTLQ
+150 RRLSSERDLTTLQ
-163 RLIVRKA
+163 RMIVRKA
-170 RELTFSDAGSLFVV
+170 RELTYSDAGSLFVI
-184 EEHDQQKRLRF
+184 EEHDGQKRMRF

-201 PDDDGVLMDALL
+201 PHDDGVLMDALL
-213 PLSTTSIAGYVA
+213 PLATTSIAGYVA

-236 YTIPE
+236 YAIPT
-241 SAPFRFNRAFDD
+241 SASFRFNRAFDD
-253 KNNYRTKSIACV
+253 KNNYRTKSILCV

-274 IGAIQLINHKPSF
+274 IGAIQLINHKPNF
-287 HLELDSPEHTEEVV
+287 ALELESPEHTEDVV
-301 RPYDQHDERLLT
+301 RAYDQHDERLLT
-313 ALASQAAVSME
+313 ALASQAAVAME

-360 VAALTVAQAEAI
+360 VAMLTVAQAEAI
-372 NEIDVGPLAG
+372 NEIESGPLAG
-382 LHFTVEQIREARY
+382 LHFTTEQIREVRY

-426 RLRFLLAIEQAKTA
+426 RLRFLLALEQAHA
-440 EDKDALRELMTKI
+440 EDKEMIRELLAKI

-459 NVVADAA
+459 NVVSGKE
-466 DETMLRAMD
+466 DETLLRAVE
-475 LRYRDVDGPRQM
+475 LRYRDVDGPRAM
-487 IEPFEYDYLTIPRGS
+487 LDEAEYDYLSIPRGS
-502 LSNEERDRMQEHV
+502 LSDDERNRMQEHV

-536 DIAYGHHEH
+536 DLAYGHHEH

-588 IERALDILTKEFAQ
+588 VERALDILDKEFAQ

-612 VFITKRLYDVTHG
+612 VFIQKRLYEVTHG

>member
-1 MVLVGHERYRFA
+1 M
-13 TAWGPPVQAAV
+13 
-24 PGVLSLPAEDEL
+24 
-36 VATLVL
+36 ATLVV

-50 ELPILLGNVGVSVHA
+50 ELPLLLGNVGAQVHA
-65 VDFKRL
+65 VDFKKL
-71 RERGGLKTLGAPP
+71 RARGGLKALGAPP
-84 ATAIVVLPPQH
+84 ANVVAIIPPGH
-95 SALAW
+95 NALAW

-114 VSGAALLASLRTAA
+114 VTGAVLMAALRTAA
-128 RVESARAL
+128 RVEAARTL
-136 TRTAREGEELLEIG
+136 TRTAKEGEELLEIG
-150 RALSSERDLPTLQ
+150 RSLSSERDLGTLQ

-170 RELTFSDAGSLFVV
+170 RELTNSDAGSLFVV
-184 EEHDQQKRLRF
+184 ESKDDTKRLRF

-213 PLSTTSIAGYVA
+213 PLATTSIAGYVA

-236 YTIPE
+236 YQIPE

-265 PMRNLQGNV
+265 PMRNLNGHV
-274 IGAIQLINHKPSF
+274 IGAIQLINRKPSF
-287 HLELDSPEHTEEVV
+287 HLELESPDHTEEVV

-313 ALASQAAVSME
+313 SLASQAAVAME

-329 DAIQNLFERFV
+329 DAIQHLFERFV

-360 VAALTVAQAEAI
+360 VATLTVAQAEAI
-372 NEIDVGPLAG
+372 NQIDTGPLAG

-426 RLRFLLAIEQAKTA
+426 RLRFLLAMEQARTA
-440 EDKDALRELMTKI
+440 EDREAIRELLAKI

-466 DETMLRAMD
+466 DDTLSRALGM
-475 LRYRDVDGPRQM
+475 RYRDTDGPRPM
-487 IEPFEYDYLTIPRGS
+487 LDSFEYDYLSIPRGS
-502 LSNEERDRMQEHV
+502 LSNEERDKMQEHV

-588 IERALDILTKEFAQ
+588 VERALDILKKEFAD
-602 RGKVDPLLLD
+602 RGKIDPLLLD
-612 VFITKRLYDVTHG
+612 VFIHKRLYEVTHG

>member
-1 MVLVGHERYRFA
+1 M
-13 TAWGPPVQAAV
+13 
-24 PGVLSLPAEDEL
+24 
-36 VATLVL
+36 ATLVL

-84 ATAIVVLPPQH
+84 ATAIVVLPAQH

-128 RVESARAL
+128 RVETARAMS
-136 TRTAREGEELLEIG
+136 RTAREGEELLEIG
-150 RALSSERDLPTLQ
+150 RLLSSERDLPTLQ

-236 YTIPE
+236 YAIPE
-241 SAPFRFNRAFDD
+241 SAPFKFNRGFDD

-274 IGAIQLINHKPSF
+274 IGAIQLINHKPNF
-287 HLELDSPEHTEEVV
+287 HLELESPAHTEEVV
-301 RPYDQHDERLLT
+301 RPFDQHDERLLT

-372 NEIDVGPLAG
+372 NDIDVGPLAG
-382 LHFTVEQIREARY
+382 LHFTIEQIREARY

-426 RLRFLLAIEQAKTA
+426 RLRFLLAIEQARTA
-440 EDKDALRELMTKI
+440 EDKEALRELMAKV

-466 DETMLRAMD
+466 DETLLRAQD
-475 LRYRDVDGPRQM
+475 LRYRDVEGPRTL

-524 IPWQETPWRDVP
+524 IPWQETPWREVAE
-536 DIAYGHHEH
+536 IAYGHHEH

-552 RKLKGEAIKP
+552 RKLRGEAIKP

-612 VFITKRLYDVTHG
+612 VFITKRLYEVTHG